1 MHGVVFFRGPCT
13 KTGVKRARGM
23 DFTWAVHEN
32 GPKTCTGPG
41 VNCESLKN
49 IIFAAEVLETEMVTN
64 IKTFRELSTEEFFRI
79 CEVREEVFVLEQK
92 ITLCAEL
99 DQQDLYSTHIT
110 ISDGSRIV
118 AYARCYAEDG
128 SAHIGRVLTTVRG
141 KGYGQEVMTAA
152 IAHCREAFGCNHI
165 VVHAQ
170 VQVIGF
176 YEKLGFHVTSDLYD
190 ECGIMHRTMELG

>member
-1 MHGVVFFRGPCT
+1 MTISV
-13 KTGVKRARGM
+13 
-23 DFTWAVHEN
+23 
-32 GPKTCTGPG
+32 
-41 VNCESLKN
+41 
-49 IIFAAEVLETEMVTN
+49 
-64 IKTFRELSTEEFFRI
+64 KTFRELTTEEFFRI

-99 DQQDLYSTHIT
+99 DEQDLHSTHIT
-110 ISDGSRIV
+110 LTDGGRIV

-141 KGYGQEVMTAA
+141 KGYGLEVMKTA
-152 IAHCREAFGCNHI
+152 IAHCREVLGCNHI
-165 VVHAQ
+165 ILHAQ

-176 YEKLGFHVTSDLYD
+176 YEKLGFRVTSDLFD

>member
-1 MHGVVFFRGPCT
+1 
-13 KTGVKRARGM
+13 
-23 DFTWAVHEN
+23 
-32 GPKTCTGPG
+32 
-41 VNCESLKN
+41 
-49 IIFAAEVLETEMVTN
+49 MVTS

-99 DQQDLYSTHIT
+99 DEQDLYSTHIT
-110 ISDGSRIV
+110 LSDGGRIV

-141 KGYGQEVMTAA
+141 KGYGLEVMKAA
-152 IAHCREAFGCNHI
+152 IAYCREVLGCSHI

-170 VQVIGF
+170 VQVIPF
-176 YEKLGFHVTSDLYD
+176 YEKHGFRVTSDLFD
-190 ECGIMHRTMELG
+190 ECGILHKTMELDVN